1 MIGQTISHYR
11 IVEKL
16 GGGGMGVVYKAEDT
30 DLGRFVALKFLPDD
44 AAKDAQAL
52 ERFRREARAA
62 SALNHPNICTI
73 YEIGNHEGHP
83 FLAMEFLDGI
93 TLKHRIAG
101 RPLESE
107 VILTLAIDI
116 ADGLDA
122 AHSAGIVHRDIKPA
136 NIFVTRREHAKILDF
151 GLAKVTPVP
160 GTLGP
165 ESATSQSTLAVEE
178 HLTSPG
184 TAMGT
189 IAYMSPEQVRAKEL
203 DSRTD
208 LFSFGAVIYE
218 MATGTLPFLGE
229 STGVIFEAILN
240 RTPAPPSRLNP
251 TLTPKLADIISKA
264 LEKDRNLRY
273 QHASDM
279 RTDLQRLRRD
289 TDSSRQIPTS
299 SEIKVAA
306 PTMALAQTA
315 GNSILRSRWRPPKL
329 VVAAVLAF
337 IILIL
342 AAVLYNRRNSASTQ
356 VPALE
361 TRHRQVTFLGDAS
374 EPAISPDGRFVAYVT
389 GKSVQGQKLI
399 MQASNGSTLELA
411 HGMYV
416 SNPLWSP
423 DGSELV
429 FAGTEP
435 SPEPHVAVFLV
446 SRLGG
451 ATRLI
456 RDGEAFACWSP
467 DGSEIV
473 TAGQSGKTDPGL
485 SLVDKR
491 TAQVKHTS
499 LSQYT
504 WLWGI
509 DSSPKA
515 GLILVLVQAGE
526 EFQIWTLKPD
536 GAEQRKVVEEKNEID
551 SPRWSPAGDAIYYIR
566 RRGSTTELVKIA
578 ASDGGGAPSVLSS
591 GLQMGDFF
599 TVSADGSSLAYTRAN
614 DNSNLWRI
622 HLPTDGKGKPEIGQF
637 TFGTSYYGE
646 ASFSPD
652 NRWLTFPMGSSA
664 VETNIY
670 KTGFP
675 SGQPTQ
681 LTFFEHVTT
690 ASPAWS
696 PDGHRIAFISNQNG
710 SSKVWTVSAD
720 GGSAQALEHSNT
732 AGSNNELAWFPSPE
746 IVYQVPGV
754 KNLRRIDNQTQ
765 EEKLVMPD
773 PSVGGIPERPIFS
786 ADGKKI
792 AVFWNRLPALG
803 TGLWVISLAP
813 YSETSVLA
821 AQGQY
826 GTNPL
831 GWSPDGKYVY
841 AVRGREVLKVGLGS
855 PNHPIPIATLPADVV
870 DNLSGGMSPDGREI
884 VVPLSEARSDV
895 WIMENFDPALG
906 PNTKLVR

>member
-1 MIGQTISHYR
+1 VIGQTISHYR

-16 GGGGMGVVYKAEDT
+16 GGGGMGIVYKAEDT

-44 AAKDAQAL
+44 AAKDGQAL

-107 VILTLAIDI
+107 VLLTLAIDI

-165 ESATSQSTLAVEE
+165 ESAMSQSTLAVEE

-240 RTPAPPSRLNP
+240 RTPAPLSRLNP

-273 QHASDM
+273 QHASDV

-289 TDSSRQIPTS
+289 TESSRQIPTG
-299 SEIKVAA
+299 SETRVAA
-306 PTMALAQTA
+306 PTMALAQTS
-315 GNSILRSRWRPPKL
+315 GNSTLRRGWRPPKL

-342 AAVLYNRRNSASTQ
+342 AAVLYNRRNSASSQ
-356 VPALE
+356 VPAIE

-389 GKSVQGQKLI
+389 GKFVQGQKLI

-411 HGMYV
+411 HGKYV
-416 SNPLWSP
+416 GNPLWSP

-435 SPEPHVAVFLV
+435 SPEPHAAVFLV

-451 ATRLI
+451 AARLI
-456 RDGEAFACWSP
+456 RDEEAFACWSP

-473 TAGQSGKTDPGL
+473 TAGESGKTDPGL
-485 SLVDKR
+485 SLVDKL

-551 SPRWSPAGDAIYYIR
+551 SPRWSPAGDAIYYVR
-566 RRGSTTELVKIA
+566 RRGSTTELVKVA
-578 ASDGGGAPSVLSS
+578 ASDRGGAPSVLSS

-622 HLPTDGKGKPEIGQF
+622 HLPANGGKPEIGQI
-637 TFGTSYYGE
+637 TSGTSYYGE

-652 NRWLTFPMGSSA
+652 GRWLTFPMGASA

-670 KTGFP
+670 KKEYRG
-675 SGQPTQ
+675 GQPIQ

-696 PDGHRIAFISNQNG
+696 QDGQRIAFISNQNG
-710 SSKVWTVSAD
+710 SGKVWTVSAD
-720 GGSAQALEHSNT
+720 GGSAEFLERSNT
-732 AGSNNELAWFPSPE
+732 AGSNNELAWFPSSA

-754 KNLRRIDNQTQ
+754 KNLRRIDDKTQ
-765 EEKLVMPD
+765 EERLVMPD

-792 AVFWNRLPALG
+792 AVFWNRLPAMG
-803 TGLWVISLAP
+803 TGMWAISLAP

-821 AQGQY
+821 DQGPY
-826 GTNPL
+826 ETNPL

-841 AVRGREVLKVGLGS
+841 AVRGREVIKVGLGS

-884 VVPLSEARSDV
+884 VVPLSEAKSDV
-895 WIMENFDPALG
+895 WIMENFDPSLG
-906 PNTKLVR
+906 PNKKLVR